1 MNKTKWCAI
10 RPMPGTQRMASLAAN
25 LPAGRE
31 GESIIERNLRNEGI
45 DVYMPSFWQDV
56 RHQRTNKVIAKR
68 FPLLVGYVFV
78 NITDN
83 DYEKVRKTEG
93 VMCFLKSSRDGAPA
107 VFRDAEDIG
116 LLMLAD
122 MERKAVYT
130 REREERQKLADQQR
144 RNALNRQ
151 LGLILP
157 KGRRKKVSMRYAA
170 EQAMNEL
177 SPATRERVLLILKEL
192 EGLEGDA
199 PLANLAMAS

>member
-1 MNKTKWCAI
+1 MNNTKWYAI

-45 DVYMPSFWQDV
+45 DVYMPSFWEDV

-78 NITDN
+78 NIAERDFERVRRTD
-83 DYEKVRKTEG
+83 G
-93 VMCFLKSSRDGAPA
+93 VMCFLRPSPDRAPA
-107 VFRDAEDIG
+107 CFRDAEDIG
-116 LLMLAD
+116 ALMLAD
-122 MERKAVYT
+122 MERKGVYA
-130 REREERQKLADQQR
+130 RAKEEREKMAQQQR

-170 EQAMNEL
+170 EQAMTEL
-177 SPATRERVLLILKEL
+177 SPATRDRVLLILREL
-192 EGLEGDA
+192 ESLEGDG
-199 PLANLAMAS
+199 PLANLAIAS

>member
-1 MNKTKWCAI
+1 MKNTKWCAI

-170 EQAMNEL
+170 EQAMNEI

-192 EGLEGDA
+192 EGLEGDG

>member
-1 MNKTKWCAI
+1 
-10 RPMPGTQRMASLAAN
+10 MASLAAN

>member
-1 MNKTKWCAI
+1 MKKTKWCAI

-116 LLMLAD
+116 ILMLAD
-122 MERKAVYT
+122 MERKAVYA
-130 REREERQKLADQQR
+130 REREERERLCQQQR

-192 EGLEGDA
+192 EGLEGDG
-199 PLANLAMAS
+199 PLAKLAMAS